1 MWPYD
6 NALVIDM
13 YGNMCNF
20 QVILLKEEH
29 SSATPFPAAWNI
41 HAMAAATV
49 AVLGHE
55 KELLIKEAGE
65 EKVSGSHAS
74 R

>member
-6 NALVIDM
+6 KALVIDM

-29 SSATPFPAAWNI
+29 PSATPFPAAWNT
-41 HAMAAATV
+41 HAMAGATV

-55 KELLIKEAGE
+55 KELLIKAAECRVRRRLGP
-65 EKVSGSHAS
+65 
-74 R
+74 